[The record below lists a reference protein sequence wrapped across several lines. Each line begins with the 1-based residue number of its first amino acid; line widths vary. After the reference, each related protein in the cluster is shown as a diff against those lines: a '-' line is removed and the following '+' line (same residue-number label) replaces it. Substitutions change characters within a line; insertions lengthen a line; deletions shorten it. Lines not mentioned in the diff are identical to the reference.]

1 MNEYQNK
8 KLSASKKDDSEES
21 SSLQFLGSD
30 KQNDENENEQD
41 ENENNAG

>member
-8 KLSASKKDDSEES
+8 KLSASKKDSEES